1 VEETETP
8 MEEIETLVEEIETL
22 VEDMETLVEDMETL
36 VEDMETLVEDME
48 TLVEE
53 TEVTLDLRKCI
64 KQYAQIV
71 DKIVKSHSNQAK
83 MLKANQDPFTVEIAS
98 KIIKSSKIDT
108 F

>member
-1 VEETETP
+1 MEETETP
-8 MEEIETLVEEIETL
+8 MEEIETLVEEI
-22 VEDMETLVEDMETL
+22 
-36 VEDMETLVEDME
+36 ETLVEDME